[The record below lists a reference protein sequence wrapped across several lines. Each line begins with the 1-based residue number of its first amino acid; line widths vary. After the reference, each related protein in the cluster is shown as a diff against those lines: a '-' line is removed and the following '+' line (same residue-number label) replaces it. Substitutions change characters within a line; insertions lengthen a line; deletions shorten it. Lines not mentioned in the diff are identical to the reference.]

1 MSSKQALYK
10 NKKFLSQKKLYH
22 KNPIFSFFPKQK
34 EKEGPDGWKK
44 LILITGTYSDWG
56 LN

>member
-1 MSSKQALYK
+1 MQRQKIPSK
-10 NKKFLSQKKLYH
+10 NDH

-34 EKEGPDGWKK
+34 EKAGPDGWKK